1 MIEKKMLFAPGP
13 VMTTERVKMAAL
25 APDICHRRPVFEKL
39 YSDIRNNLL
48 KLFNGEKDEYT
59 TVVVSGSGTA
69 ANETVLSSVM
79 DNNKKVLLISN
90 GEFGNRLKDIISCYG
105 IDLNLVEYKWAEY
118 PDLTEIE
125 NELNL
130 DKDISL
136 ISMVHHE
143 TSTGMI
149 NPVHEIGELAQHYN
163 KMYHV
168 DAISAVGGEDVNV
181 KRDNI
186 DFCTGVPNKAL
197 GGQTGVSFICVRRAN
212 IRRIENIPSRN
223 IYLNLQHHIREA
235 EKHNQTP
242 NTPSITMFL
251 TLNEALRVLF
261 EEGIQKRIRRYQ
273 EDATIIRKGLREL
286 NLEFLLKDESLMS
299 NTVTSAFLPTK
310 IDVKD
315 FINELDNE
323 GYVLYPGKGPF
334 LKRNLFQVA
343 NMGQIFPEDCKELI
357 RILKRALSMK

>member
-59 TVVVSGSGTA
+59 TVVISGSGTS
-69 ANETVLSSVM
+69 ANESVLSSVM
-79 DNNKKVLLISN
+79 DSNKKVLLISN
-90 GEFGNRLKDIISCYG
+90 GEFGDRLKNIISCYG
-105 IDLNLVEYKWAEY
+105 IGLNLLEYKWAEY

-125 NELNL
+125 NQLKA

-143 TSTGMI
+143 TSTGML
-149 NPVHEIGELAQHYN
+149 NPVHEVGELARHYN

-168 DAISAVGGEDVNV
+168 DAISATGGEDVNV

-212 IRRIENIPSRN
+212 IRRIENIPRRN
-223 IYLNLQHHIREA
+223 IYLNLKHHIKEA
-235 EKHNQTP
+235 EEHNQTP
-242 NTPSITMFL
+242 NTPSVTMFL
-251 TLNEALRVLF
+251 TLNEALKVLF

-273 EDATIIRKGLREL
+273 EDAAIIRNGLRKL
-286 NLEFLLKDESLMS
+286 NLELLIKDESLMS
-299 NTVTSAFLPTK
+299 NTITSVFLPVE
-310 IDVKD
+310 INVKD
-315 FINELDNE
+315 FINKMDDE
-323 GYVLYPGKGPF
+323 GYVLYPGKGSL

-343 NMGQIFPEDCKELI
+343 NMGRIFPEDCKEFI
-357 RILKRALSMK
+357 RVLERVL